1 MRISKYVKNQN
12 EFIRERIHDFEP
24 LSDRVQDDILTVSAQ
39 LEQVDHQKQTNT
51 HQTNDLADIQTNNR
65 GTKLL
70 VNRQQLILIDLQLN
84 IPDATAPAAGAGRFP
99 VQWGGNDLDPRHGAL

>member
-1 MRISKYVKNQN
+1 MKIYEYGKKQN

-51 HQTNDLADIQTNNR
+51 HQTNDLADIQTNNQ
-65 GTKLL
+65 TPKEQNFL
-70 VNRQQLILIDLQLN
+70 
-84 IPDATAPAAGAGRFP
+84 
-99 VQWGGNDLDPRHGAL
+99 

>member
-51 HQTNDLADIQTNNR
+51 HQTNDLADIQTNDQTTEEQNF
-65 GTKLL
+65 L
-70 VNRQQLILIDLQLN
+70 
-84 IPDATAPAAGAGRFP
+84 
-99 VQWGGNDLDPRHGAL
+99 